1 MNQREF
7 LKDAFLRYTAITSQ
21 SDRHQN
27 FLPTTEGQM
36 ILALLLKDELHEMGI
51 SDSELQDTG
60 ILIAKIPANTKA
72 PALSF
77 MAHLDTVDIGASP
90 DVKAHLIAFTGED
103 FYLDNDKKI
112 LFKTED
118 YSHIL
123 DYKGDDIFVTDGTS
137 VLGADDKAGVTVI
150 MGIAKYFTTHDAP
163 HGDIY
168 LVFVPDEEIG
178 LRGAKALDINKIP
191 VEFSYTIDG
200 SFLGNFNYE
209 TFNAASVII
218 KIEGVSIHPGRAK
231 DVLVNPLLVAQDLI
245 AQFDILDTPENSENY
260 EGYFY
265 FMEMTANPM
274 EAVLDLNVRDFD
286 LKKFDERKEYVH
298 KIIKEIQDKYPR
310 VKITYTMEDVY
321 ANIANFLATD
331 RRPIEVVEKAMKN
344 LNITMIRGPLRGG
357 TDGSVLSSKGRM
369 TPNIFTGSHN
379 VHSIFEYL
387 PLSSLEKSLEH
398 ALEVVKL
405 IQEDYK
411 S

>member
-163 HGDIY
+163 HGD
-168 LVFVPDEEIG
+168 
-178 LRGAKALDINKIP
+178 RK
-191 VEFSYTIDG
+191 
-200 SFLGNFNYE
+200 
-209 TFNAASVII
+209 SV
-218 KIEGVSIHPGRAK
+218 V
-231 DVLVNPLLVAQDLI
+231 
-245 AQFDILDTPENSENY
+245 
-260 EGYFY
+260 
-265 FMEMTANPM
+265 
-274 EAVLDLNVRDFD
+274 
-286 LKKFDERKEYVH
+286 
-298 KIIKEIQDKYPR
+298 
-310 VKITYTMEDVY
+310 
-321 ANIANFLATD
+321 
-331 RRPIEVVEKAMKN
+331 
-344 LNITMIRGPLRGG
+344 
-357 TDGSVLSSKGRM
+357 
-369 TPNIFTGSHN
+369 
-379 VHSIFEYL
+379 
-387 PLSSLEKSLEH
+387 
-398 ALEVVKL
+398 
-405 IQEDYK
+405 
-411 S
+411 